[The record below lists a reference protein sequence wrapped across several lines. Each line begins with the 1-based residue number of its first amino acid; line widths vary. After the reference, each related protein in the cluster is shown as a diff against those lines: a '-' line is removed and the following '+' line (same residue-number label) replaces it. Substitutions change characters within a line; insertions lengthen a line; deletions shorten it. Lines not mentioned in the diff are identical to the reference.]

1 MKKKF
6 DLKIWQRNRKI
17 FILGYGMSQVD
28 QKRPPWINAKLKI
41 CHMKLQYQI
50 GSICK
55 SGVRAFIT
63 KRGKGWFMSKPLR
76 INGVRHTLVEKWLL
90 LSPWEYPRLLSNV
103 PGSDY
108 ASEVFSYSKALRC
121 TFFGELKSSCSSKSC
136 IIRSVVCN
144 TVFKNKKSLL
154 LKVSTL

>member
-103 PGSDY
+103 PGSVFT
-108 ASEVFSYSKALRC
+108 SEVLNYVLYFVSLCATSIQRGKLFKLKGGNHW
-121 TFFGELKSSCSSKSC
+121 FFRHAWFE
-136 IIRSVVCN
+136 
-144 TVFKNKKSLL
+144 
-154 LKVSTL
+154 

>member
-1 MKKKF
+1 MK
-6 DLKIWQRNRKI
+6 
-17 FILGYGMSQVD
+17 
-28 QKRPPWINAKLKI
+28 
-41 CHMKLQYQI
+41 HQYQN
-50 GSICK
+50 GFSSK

-108 ASEVFSYSKALRC
+108 ASEVFSYQTLCMNHPADYSLDIDTDFR
-121 TFFGELKSSCSSKSC
+121 E
-136 IIRSVVCN
+136 
-144 TVFKNKKSLL
+144 SLL
-154 LKVSTL
+154 I